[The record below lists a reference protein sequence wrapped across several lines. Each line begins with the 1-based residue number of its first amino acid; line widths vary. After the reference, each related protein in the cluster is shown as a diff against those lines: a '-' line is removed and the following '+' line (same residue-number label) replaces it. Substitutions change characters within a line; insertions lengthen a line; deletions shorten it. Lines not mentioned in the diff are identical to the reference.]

1 MGVLVDEDGVF
12 KHQENK
18 QKFLI
23 RAIGRFRKEVKAD
36 KSGKNPA
43 FKKNGSYFEYN
54 TLEDVLDALDNIQEY
69 GLDFVQYITV
79 DHLVTRV
86 MHLESGEFFDSMM
99 ELKTEKETY
108 QSYGSCLSYL
118 RRYALMTM
126 FGLRSSDD
134 DGNSS
139 LRGRGSSPLV
149 SHKPATSGIT
159 SQTSSNVGD
168 PTKIDLEKELAK
180 CKTVKE
186 VNAYWVKNFSA
197 KGRTTTD
204 AELELFTN
212 RKQEISKNE

>member
-1 MGVLVDEDGVF
+1 MGVLVDEDGVLQ
-12 KHQENK
+12 HQENR

-23 RAIGRFRKEVKAD
+23 RAIGRFRSEAKVD

-69 GLDFVQYITV
+69 GLDFVQYISV

-168 PTKIDLEKELAK
+168 PTKIDLKEELAK

-186 VNAYWVKNFSA
+186 VNSYWTRNYSA
-197 KGRTTTD
+197 KGRITTD
-204 AELELFTN
+204 AEVELFKN

>member
-12 KHQENK
+12 KNQENK

-23 RAIGRFRKEVKAD
+23 RAIGRFRAEAKVD
-36 KSGKNPA
+36 KSGKNPM
-43 FKKNGSYFEYN
+43 FKSEYN
-54 TLEDVLDALDNIQEY
+54 TLNDVLNALDNIQQY
-69 GLDFVQYITV
+69 GLDFIQYVSI

-86 MHLESGEFFDSMM
+86 MHIESGEYFDSMM

-118 RRYALMTM
+118 RRYALLTM
-126 FGLRSSDD
+126 LGLRSADD

-139 LRGRGSSPLV
+139 LRGRGTSPLV
-149 SHKPATSGIT
+149 SHKPATSGN
-159 SQTSSNVGD
+159 TSSSSQVSV
-168 PTKIDLEKELAK
+168 PTKIDLKEELAK

-197 KGRTTTD
+197 KGKTTSD

-212 RKQEISKNE
+212 RKQEINNE

>member
-1 MGVLVDEDGVF
+1 MGVLVDEDNVF
-12 KHQENK
+12 KDQENK

-23 RAIGRFRKEVKAD
+23 RAIGRFRAEAKVD
-36 KSGKNPA
+36 KSGKNPM
-43 FKKNGSYFEYN
+43 FKSEYN
-54 TLEDVLDALDNIQEY
+54 TLNDVLNALDNIQQY
-69 GLDFVQYITV
+69 GLDFVQYISI

-86 MHLESGEFFDSMM
+86 MHIESGEFFDSMM

-126 FGLRSSDD
+126 FGLRSNDD

-139 LRGRGSSPLV
+139 LRGRGGSPLV
-149 SHKPATSGIT
+149 SHKSATSGIT
-159 SQTSSNVGD
+159 SNSSQVSD
-168 PTKIDLEKELAK
+168 PTPTNLKDELAK

-197 KGRTTTD
+197 KGKQTTD

-212 RKQEISKNE
+212 RKQEINNE

>member
-1 MGVLVDEDGVF
+1 MGVLVDEDGVL
-12 KHQENK
+12 KHQENR

-23 RAIGRFRKEVKAD
+23 RAIGRFRSEAKVD

-69 GLDFVQYITV
+69 GLDFVQYISV

-168 PTKIDLEKELAK
+168 PTKINLKEELAK

-186 VNAYWVKNFSA
+186 VNAYWTRNYSA
-197 KGRTTTD
+197 KGRITTD
-204 AELELFTN
+204 AEVELFKN
-212 RKQEISKNE
+212 RKQEINNE

>member
-149 SHKPATSGIT
+149 SHKPATSGVT
-159 SQTSSNVGD
+159 SQTSNVGD
-168 PTKIDLEKELAK
+168 PTKIDLKEELSK

-212 RKQEISKNE
+212 RKQEISNE

>member
-12 KHQENK
+12 KNQENK

-23 RAIGRFRKEVKAD
+23 RAIGRFRAEAKVD
-36 KSGKNPA
+36 KSGKNPM
-43 FKKNGSYFEYN
+43 FKSEYN
-54 TLEDVLDALDNIQEY
+54 TLNDVLNALDNIQQY
-69 GLDFVQYITV
+69 GLDFIQYVSI

-86 MHLESGEFFDSMM
+86 MHIESGEYFDSMM

-118 RRYALMTM
+118 RRYALLTM
-126 FGLRSSDD
+126 LGLRSADD

-139 LRGRGSSPLV
+139 LRGRGISPLV
-149 SHKPATSGIT
+149 SHKPATSGN
-159 SQTSSNVGD
+159 TSSSSQVSV
-168 PTKIDLEKELAK
+168 PTTTNLKEELSK

-197 KGRTTTD
+197 KGKQTTD

-212 RKQEISKNE
+212 RKQEINNE

>member
-1 MGVLVDEDGVF
+1 MGVLVDEDGVL

-149 SHKPATSGIT
+149 SHKPAISGVT

-168 PTKIDLEKELAK
+168 PTKIDLKEELAK
-180 CKTVKE
+180 CKTIKE

-197 KGRTTTD
+197 KGRKTTD

-212 RKQEISKNE
+212 RKQEISNE

>member
-12 KHQENK
+12 KNQENK

-23 RAIGRFRKEVKAD
+23 RAIGRFRAEAKVD
-36 KSGKNPA
+36 KSGKNPM
-43 FKKNGSYFEYN
+43 FKSEYN
-54 TLEDVLDALDNIQEY
+54 TLNDVLNALDNIQQY
-69 GLDFVQYITV
+69 GLDFIQYVSI

-86 MHLESGEFFDSMM
+86 MHIESGEYFDSMM

-118 RRYALMTM
+118 RRYALLTM
-126 FGLRSSDD
+126 LGLRSADD

-139 LRGRGSSPLV
+139 LRGRGISPLV
-149 SHKPATSGIT
+149 SHKPATSGN
-159 SQTSSNVGD
+159 TSSSSQVSV
-168 PTKIDLEKELAK
+168 PTKIDLKEELAK

-197 KGRTTTD
+197 KGKTTSD

-212 RKQEISKNE
+212 RKQEINNE

>member
-12 KHQENK
+12 KNQENK

-23 RAIGRFRKEVKAD
+23 RAIGRFRAEAKVD
-36 KSGKNPA
+36 KSGKNPM
-43 FKKNGSYFEYN
+43 FKSEYN
-54 TLEDVLDALDNIQEY
+54 TLNDVLNALDNIQQY
-69 GLDFVQYITV
+69 GLDFIQYVSI

-86 MHLESGEFFDSMM
+86 MHIESGEYFDSMM

-118 RRYALMTM
+118 RRYALLTM
-126 FGLRSSDD
+126 LGLRSADD

-139 LRGRGSSPLV
+139 LRGRGISPLV
-149 SHKPATSGIT
+149 SHKPATSGN
-159 SQTSSNVGD
+159 TSSSSQVSV
-168 PTKIDLEKELAK
+168 PTKIDLKEELSK

-197 KGRTTTD
+197 KGKTTSD

-212 RKQEISKNE
+212 RKQEINNE

>member
-12 KHQENK
+12 KNQENK

-23 RAIGRFRKEVKAD
+23 RAIGRFRAEAKVD
-36 KSGKNPA
+36 KSGKNPM
-43 FKKNGSYFEYN
+43 FKSEYN
-54 TLEDVLDALDNIQEY
+54 TLNDVLNALDNIQQY
-69 GLDFVQYITV
+69 GLDFIQYVSI

-86 MHLESGEFFDSMM
+86 MHIESGEYFDSMM

-118 RRYALMTM
+118 RRYALLTM
-126 FGLRSSDD
+126 LGLRSADD

-139 LRGRGSSPLV
+139 LRGRGISPLV
-149 SHKPATSGIT
+149 SHKPATSGN
-159 SQTSSNVGD
+159 TSSSSQVSV
-168 PTKIDLEKELAK
+168 PTKISLKEELAK

-197 KGRTTTD
+197 KGKQTTD

-212 RKQEISKNE
+212 RKQEINNE

>member
-1 MGVLVDEDGVF
+1 MGVLVDEDGVL

-23 RAIGRFRKEVKAD
+23 RAIGRFRSEAKVD

-86 MHLESGEFFDSMM
+86 MHIESGEFFDSMM

-134 DGNSS
+134 DSNSS
-139 LRGRGSSPLV
+139 LRGRGISPLV
-149 SHKPATSGIT
+149 SHKPAISGIT
-159 SQTSSNVGD
+159 SNSSQVSD
-168 PTKIDLEKELAK
+168 PTPTNLKEELAK

-197 KGRTTTD
+197 KGKQTTD

-212 RKQEISKNE
+212 RKQEINNE